1 MDESN
6 IYSIGDAA
14 NIAGLQPSALRYYD
28 KIGLVVPTNR
38 GQENNYRYYTRNQVV
53 TLCVIKRL
61 RELGCGVEDIKTLLE
76 KDTLEVFCQV
86 MRRNTSSLAD
96 KIARLEETLRV
107 SEEFSSRLEEALRLK
122 ASIDEQVQGNSPP
135 LGEMRIEQIP
145 RIPLFVD
152 KQVIKSYDNSETS
165 VKMWQHLYTGCQ
177 SSGYKII
184 GSGITTYITELLGQF
199 IVRDCELHIGLKV
212 EAEQD
217 DPNVTIYGG
226 FQAATALYSGQYA
239 GIITTYLSLMRW
251 LNHQGFE
258 AYGYASEEFIL
269 SPIDTHNQKFQVI
282 KIIIPVRPRP

>member
-1 MDESN
+1 MDESD

-38 GQENNYRYYTRNQVV
+38 GHENNYRYYTRNQVV

-86 MRRNTSSLAD
+86 MRRNTASLAD

-122 ASIDEQVQGNSPP
+122 ASIDEQVQGDSPP

-145 RIPLFVD
+145 KIPLFVD

-165 VKMWQHLYTGCQ
+165 VKMKRNQTGAEEQ
-177 SSGYKII
+177 LF
-184 GSGITTYITELLGQF
+184 GSHNCHEND
-199 IVRDCELHIGLKV
+199 RESK
-212 EAEQD
+212 
-217 DPNVTIYGG
+217 NKK
-226 FQAATALYSGQYA
+226 
-239 GIITTYLSLMRW
+239 
-251 LNHQGFE
+251 
-258 AYGYASEEFIL
+258 EEF
-269 SPIDTHNQKFQVI
+269 
-282 KIIIPVRPRP
+282 